1 MTTFLLIDD
10 QRSSLRA
17 TELALQELYPT
28 AEIFT
33 AMSGP
38 EGLRLGREV
47 SPDIVLLDI
56 VLPGMDGFEVCRHMK
71 ADPVL
76 RDTPVAFLTGSQE
89 RKEYRLLALE
99 AGGESYL
106 TKPIDMTEFTIMMR
120 ILGKIRRANLL
131 RRSEWDKLETLVA
144 ERTAALEHELAER
157 RASEERLRKSEQIF
171 ESLFKSANAGKSVTM
186 VTGEISVNPA
196 FCDMLGYSADEL
208 RGKTWQELTPAED
221 IEPTTKLLNSLVAG
235 ERDSAR
241 FEKRFIRK
249 DGSLIWTD
257 IGTVLMRDASG
268 KPLYFITTIVDINE
282 RVLAS
287 QALTTSEARYRSLIE
302 QASDALF
309 IHGYDGRFTEVNKR
323 ACESLG
329 YSREELLKLSVP
341 DIDVDYDIARA
352 RAVWDAA
359 EEDEPQTVYG
369 TQIRKD
375 GTTFPVEVR
384 FGKCNINGE
393 ILFISLVRDIT
404 DRVRIENALRL
415 SESRL
420 VQIAEHSRSM
430 EWEVDPT
437 GLYTHFSQLSGAFI
451 GWTAEELVG
460 KKHFYDLA
468 PEEDRADLMA
478 GAFAVFDRQLSFVE
492 FENRILTKS
501 GDVVWVATNGF
512 PIYDEKGNFIGYRG
526 SDTDITQRK
535 QAETELQRSYDL
547 LRRLTDRVPG
557 VVYQY
562 LLRPD
567 GSSCFPIS
575 SRGMWD
581 IYNVTSE
588 DVREDATPVFGRIHP
603 EDYDYIVETIM
614 ASARDLTLY
623 HSEFRVILPEGGV
636 QWRMCDAEPE
646 RTEDGGTLWHGII
659 TDITKR
665 RAMEEELRAAKERAE
680 VNDRLKS
687 AFLMNMSHEIR
698 TPLNGIL
705 GSIELIADP
714 DVTSDDRQQLHDI
727 VIRSGNRLM
736 TTIEDILEISR
747 IESGETKVS
756 CEFVNIGEVYGF
768 LLNFFGSQ
776 VAEKGISLRITRCD
790 GPCMDLVYTDK
801 HLFESIMINLLRNA
815 VKFTHQGEIEFGCRG
830 SQHETLFFVRDSGPG
845 IPPDKIHAVFERF
858 VQADTENNRN
868 RRYEGTG
875 LGLSIAKSNVE
886 LLGGRIWVDS
896 ELGRGS
902 TFWFSIPTNPPDPI
916 QIDTKAQSSP
926 FRNIDNTQPNS

>member
-10 QRSSLRA
+10 QLSSLRA
-17 TELALQELYPT
+17 TETALQELYPA

-71 ADPVL
+71 ADLVL
-76 RDTPVAFLTGSQE
+76 RDAPVAFLTGSQE

-99 AGGESYL
+99 AGGEAYL
-106 TKPIDMTEFTIMMR
+106 TKPIDMTEFTIMMK

-144 ERTAALEHELAER
+144 ERTEALEHELAER

-186 VTGEISVNPA
+186 VTGEISVNQA

-249 DGSLIWTD
+249 DGSLMWAD
-257 IGTVLMRDASG
+257 IGTVLMRDPSG
-268 KPLYFITTIVDINE
+268 KPLYFITTIVDIND
-282 RVLAS
+282 RVVAA
-287 QALTTSEARYRSLIE
+287 QALAASEARYRTLIE

-309 IHGYDGRFTEVNKR
+309 IHGYDGRFTEVNRR

-329 YSREELLKLSVP
+329 YSRQELLQLSVP
-341 DIDVDYDIARA
+341 DIDVDYDMKRA
-352 RAVWDAA
+352 RAVWDSAN
-359 EEDEPQTVYG
+359 EDEPQTVYG
-369 TQIRKD
+369 THIRKD

-393 ILFISLVRDIT
+393 IIFISLVRDIT
-404 DRVRIENALRL
+404 DRVRTEYALRQ

-460 KKHFYDLA
+460 RKHFYDLA

-478 GAFAVFDRQLSFVE
+478 GAFAVFDRQLSFVD

-501 GDVVWVATNGF
+501 GEVIWVATNGF
-512 PIYDEKGNFIGYRG
+512 PIYDDKGTFIGYRG

-535 QAETELQRSYDL
+535 IAEAELQDSYNL

-557 VVYQY
+557 VVYQFIVH
-562 LLRPD
+562 PD
-567 GSSCFPIS
+567 GTSSMPIA
-575 SRGMWD
+575 SRGLWD
-581 IYNVTSE
+581 MFRVTPE
-588 DVREDATPVFGRIHP
+588 EAQADAIPVNDRIHP
-603 EDYDYIVETIM
+603 EDRRRIEDAITK
-614 ASARDLTLY
+614 SAEELSLF
-623 HSEFRVILPEGGV
+623 HVEFRVVLPDVGV
-636 QWRMCDAEPE
+636 QWRVCDAEPE
-646 RTEDGGTLWHGII
+646 RLPDGGTLWHGIT
-659 TDITKR
+659 TDITSRRLMEDELR
-665 RAMEEELRAAKERAE
+665 RAVDRAE

-705 GSIELIADP
+705 GCLDLLSDP
-714 DVTSDDRQQLHDI
+714 DVSNEDRQQLTGI
-727 VIRSGNRLM
+727 VNRSGERLM
-736 TTIEDILEISR
+736 VTIEDILEISR
-747 IESGETKVS
+747 IESGETTVS
-756 CEFVNIGEVYGF
+756 RTLVRISEVYGY
-768 LLNFFGSQ
+768 LLNFFDRQ
-776 VAEKGISLRITRCD
+776 ATDKGLSLTNTRCSNQCND
-790 GPCMDLVYTDK
+790 FVYTDK
-801 HLFESIMINLLRNA
+801 HMFESIFINLIRNA
-815 VKFTHQGEIEFGCRG
+815 IKFTQDGGIEFGCKECEDG
-830 SQHETLFFVRDSGPG
+830 VHFFVRDSGPG
-845 IPPDKIHAVFERF
+845 IPPDKIEAVFERF
-858 VQADTENNRN
+858 VQADSESNRN
-868 RRYEGTG
+868 RRHEGAG
-875 LGLSIAKSNVE
+875 IGLSIVRSHTE
-886 LLGGRIWVDS
+886 LLGGRVWVES
-896 ELGRGS
+896 ELGKGS
-902 TFWFSIPTNPPDPI
+902 TFWFTMPTAPPDI
-916 QIDTKAQSSP
+916 V
-926 FRNIDNTQPNS
+926 NISIEV